1 MSNTDSNRQSRTL
14 LIAFSIAAI
23 IAATVFAILSYY
35 SHQAGAATSSTAKQ
49 ARAVAVNASATSA
62 VNTTTTTTV
71 ATTTRQKDDKP
82 KPEPKP
88 KPEWKCKNQ
97 LANTLHAAGFTGH
110 SHQMAWAITMRESKG
125 QNLDESSPWYTGALG
140 IWQIQT
146 SAHSGKHW
154 WSRGAMLD
162 PYTQSRIVYKHMTNK
177 GKYWVPWGLNP
188 DGSLNTSQYG
198 GWSSWQ
204 HENWIMA
211 PFRQY
216 MSQYPCKSTPPK
228 KG

>member
-49 ARAVAVNASATSA
+49 ARAVAVDTPVASA
-62 VNTTTTTTV
+62 VNTTTTATV
-71 ATTTRQKDDKP
+71 ATTIRQKDDKP

-97 LANTLHAAGFTGH
+97 LANVLHAAGFTGH

-125 QNLDESSPWYTGALG
+125 QNLDESSPWYSGALG

>member
-1 MSNTDSNRQSRTL
+1 MSNTDSNRQSRRML
-14 LIAFSIAAI
+14 LVAFGIVAI
-23 IAATVFAILSYY
+23 VAATVFAMLSYN
-35 SHQAGAATSSTAKQ
+35 SHQAGAATSSTTKQ
-49 ARAVAVNASATSA
+49 AVAASVTSA

-97 LANTLHAAGFTGH
+97 LANVLYAAGFTGY

-146 SAHSGKHW
+146 SAHSGKPW

-177 GKYWVPWGLNP
+177 GKYWVPWGLNS

-211 PFRQY
+211 PFRQF

>member
-1 MSNTDSNRQSRTL
+1 MKSTDSNRQSRTL
-14 LIAFSIAAI
+14 LLAFSIAAT
-23 IAATVFAILSYY
+23 IAATIFSVTSYY
-35 SHQAGAATSSTAKQ
+35 SHSN
-49 ARAVAVNASATSA
+49 NASAATHARGPVHA
-62 VNTTTTTTV
+62 VAATDTTTI
-71 ATTTRQKDDKP
+71 DDAQLVSDSHPRAKKPSP
-82 KPEPKP
+82 KPNER
-88 KPEWKCKNQ
+88 EWRCNDK
-97 LANTLHAAGFTGH
+97 LAKTLHAAGFTGY

-146 SAHSGKHW
+146 SAHSGKPW

-177 GKYWVPWGLNP
+177 GKYWVPWGLNS
-188 DGSLNTSQYG
+188 DGSLNASQYG

-211 PFRQY
+211 PFHQY
-216 MSQYPCKSTPPK
+216 MSQYPCKDTPPK
-228 KG
+228 KR